1 MMEDRANHPL
11 GPRCNGDVFHTLRYR
26 PPMTAIDRSE
36 IEREIRRLC
45 AEGAIDAATV
55 ATIRTYGTEI
65 LGFLRAQHPG
75 DGGEADEVF
84 SVWSE
89 RLFRGLAGFDWG
101 SSLRTWAYTIARN
114 ASINFVRGRRVRARH
129 EQGARSAE
137 IVAVEQQVRTA
148 TPAFMRT
155 EAKSKL
161 AAIREALSPEDQKRW
176 LEIFHRFRTEFA
188 RHFADI
194 LQTLFHILGEI
205 AWFFCSHMTTF
216 PGRQNLNC
224 RLWVSAN
231 RAVTLYVANR

>member
-1 MMEDRANHPL
+1 MEDRANHPL

-161 AAIREALSPEDQKRW
+161 AAIREALSPEDRMLLVLRVDRRLEWKDLARVMLGDEVEPTEAALLKESQRLRKRFQ
-176 LEIFHRFRTEFA
+176 LLKDKLVEAGRRA
-188 RHFADI
+188 GLVGNSDD
-194 LQTLFHILGEI
+194 GE
-205 AWFFCSHMTTF
+205 
-216 PGRQNLNC
+216 P
-224 RLWVSAN
+224 V
-231 RAVTLYVANR
+231 